1 MPGNEYYSQ
10 CGPRRLRT
18 WCITAITV
26 ACDTQM
32 TDYSIHGVSNQ
43 QTYRLE
49 SNTSTAILAVAI
61 RLKPAV
67 FPKELLSMRLGWHA
81 RQLDYILP
89 VGWLLYYVYIYIFTV
104 YIYIYILVG
113 GLEHSILF
121 RILGRIIPIDWL
133 LFFRRGWNH
142 QPVYIYIY
150 IYYVHHNM
158 TGNWP
163 SR

>member
-18 WCITAITV
+18 WFITAFTL
-26 ACDTQM
+26 AYDTQM
-32 TDYSIHGVSNQ
+32 TDYSIHGFSSQ

-49 SNTSTAILAVAI
+49 SKPSTAILAVAI

-89 VGWLLYYVYIYIFTV
+89 VGWLLYYVYIYI
-104 YIYIYILVG
+104 LVG

-121 RILGRIIPIDWL
+121 RILGIIIPIDWL
-133 LFFRRGWNH
+133 IFFGGVETTN
-142 QPVYIYIY
+142 QYIY
-150 IYYVHHNM
+150 IYYMYITTWMEIDHHGRPM
-158 TGNWP
+158 
-163 SR
+163 